1 MHIRISGT
9 ELLTQN
15 SGPILIS
22 QVLQVVNLISE
33 LAV

>member
-9 ELLTQN
+9 ELLMQN

-22 QVLQVVNLISE
+22 QGLQVVNLMIE